1 MQISG
6 IFLSISISISACVPG
21 AKASAN
27 MPLYYKDTTIITS
40 RSNEKL
46 QWLTL
51 AQAEAKMATQKKDII
66 IDLYTDW
73 CGWCKVMDR
82 NTYTNPDVIQYLH
95 DKFYPVK
102 LNAETKEVL
111 TWRGKQF
118 KYNDQY
124 RVHDYAILLTGG
136 QLSYPSTVILPADG
150 SAPQVIPGYLK
161 PPDMELVL
169 KYFGEDHYGKTP
181 FETYRKDFIQTW
193 K

>member
-6 IFLSISISISACVPG
+6 IFLSIGLIACIPG
-21 AKASAN
+21 AEASAG
-27 MPLYYKDTTIITS
+27 MSYYYKDTTIIT
-40 RSNEKL
+40 RKNEKL
-46 QWLTL
+46 EWLTL
-51 AQAEAKMATQKKDII
+51 AQAEAGMATQKKDIL

-82 NTYTNPDVIQYLH
+82 NTYTNPDVIQYLN

-111 TWRGKQF
+111 TWRGRQF

>member
-6 IFLSISISISACVPG
+6 IFILSVILSVLAPG
-21 AKASAN
+21 GNAPSGPPAHR
-27 MPLYYKDTTIITS
+27 DVTTY
-40 RSNEKL
+40 SNARIEKL

-51 AQAEAKMATQKKDII
+51 SEAETRLAVQKKAVI

-82 NTYTNPDVIQYLH
+82 NTYSNADVIQYMH

-102 LNAETKEVL
+102 LNAETKEVVF
-111 TWRGKQF
+111 WRGRQF
-118 KYNDQY
+118 RYNERY
-124 RVHDYAILLTGG
+124 RVNDYAIHLTGG

-161 PPDMELVL
+161 PADMELIL
-169 KYFGEDHYGKTP
+169 KYFGEGHYGKTP
-181 FETYRKDFIQTW
+181 FETYRKNFVQSW